1 MKLTQMIARSAI
13 VASLTLISNWNVDT
27 AKAKVNFTVKG
38 PFGEVH
44 GSFTGIKAD
53 IKFDEKDLAGSSI
66 SASVEAKTVSTGIGL
81 RNHDLRSK
89 EEWLNA
95 DKYPQIS
102 YHAKKI
108 EKTGTGYKANGE
120 LTLKGVTKPAVI
132 SFTFTPKE
140 GNTGLFKGELKIKRE
155 DFNVGKKGG
164 SVGSDISIS
173 LEVPVKK

>member
-1 MKLTQMIARSAI
+1 MKLTQMITRSAI
-13 VASLTLISNWNVDT
+13 VASLTLISTWKVDT
-27 AKAKVNFTVKG
+27 TKARIIFTVKG
-38 PFGEVH
+38 PFGTVH

-66 SASVEAKTVSTGIGL
+66 AASVDAKTVSTGIGM

-89 EEWLNA
+89 QEWLNT

-102 YHAKKI
+102 YRSKKI

-120 LTLKGVTKPAVI
+120 ITLKGVTKPAEI
-132 SFTFTPKE
+132 SFTFTPQE
-140 GNTGLFKGELKIKRE
+140 GNAGLFKGEMKIKLE
-155 DFNVGKKGG
+155 DFNVGKPGG
-164 SVGSDISIS
+164 SVGSDVSIS